1 MEKVIIITHGN
12 YGEEVLKSV
21 EMIAG
26 KQDNAYAFS
35 INEDTNINDIKKEV
49 KNLIEDL
56 TEIDTYIF
64 VDIYGGSPFNCAISF
79 LSNPRVKVISG
90 FNMPMILEFFVN
102 RNRDI
107 ETMIE
112 DSRKSITYVNDE
124 MKG

>member
-12 YGEEVLKSV
+12 YGKELLKSV

-26 KQDNAYAFS
+26 KQKNGYSFS
-35 INEDTNINDIKKEV
+35 INEDTNIDDIKKQVGE
-49 KNLIEDL
+49 LIEG
-56 TEIDTYIF
+56 DTYIF

>member
-26 KQDNAYAFS
+26 KQENAYAFS
-35 INEDTNINDIKKEV
+35 INEDTNINDVKKEV
-49 KNLIEDL
+49 KELIEG
-56 TEIDTYIF
+56 DTYIF
-64 VDIYGGSPFNCAISF
+64 VDIYGGSPFNCALSF
-79 LSNPRVKVISG
+79 LSNPKVRIISG

-102 RNRDI
+102 KNRNVK
-107 ETMIE
+107 TMIE
-112 DSRKSITYVNDE
+112 DSRNSIMYVNDE

>member
-12 YGEEVLKSV
+12 YGKELLKSV

-26 KQDNAYAFS
+26 KQKNGYSFS
-35 INEDTNINDIKKEV
+35 INEDTNIDDIKKQV
-49 KNLIEDL
+49 GKLIEG
-56 TEIDTYIF
+56 DTYIF

-79 LSNPRVKVISG
+79 LSNPKVRVISG

-102 RNRDI
+102 KNRDVK
-107 ETMIE
+107 TMIE
-112 DSRKSITYVNDE
+112 DSRKSISFVNEE

>member
-12 YGEEVLKSV
+12 YGEELLKSV

-26 KQDNAYAFS
+26 KQENGYAFS
-35 INEDTNINDIKKEV
+35 INEDTNIDDIKKQVGE
-49 KNLIEDL
+49 LIEG
-56 TEIDTYIF
+56 DTYIF

-79 LSNPRVKVISG
+79 LSNPKVRVISG

-102 RNRDI
+102 KNRDV

-112 DSRKSITYVNDE
+112 DSRKSISFVNEE

>member
-12 YGEEVLKSV
+12 YGEELLKSV

-26 KQDNAYAFS
+26 KQKNGYSFS
-35 INEDTNINDIKKEV
+35 INEDTNIDDIKKQV
-49 KNLIEDL
+49 GKLIEG
-56 TEIDTYIF
+56 DTYIF

-79 LSNPRVKVISG
+79 LSNPKVRVISG

-102 RNRDI
+102 KNRDVK
-107 ETMIE
+107 TMIE
-112 DSRKSITYVNDE
+112 DSRKSISFVNEE

>member
-12 YGEEVLKSV
+12 YGKELLKSV

-26 KQDNAYAFS
+26 KQKNGYSFS
-35 INEDTNINDIKKEV
+35 INEDTNIDDIKKQV
-49 KNLIEDL
+49 GKLIEG
-56 TEIDTYIF
+56 DTYIF